1 MAGFF
6 GRPGPWR
13 MIDVLN
19 LALPFFGLI
28 FIGFACGKLKQ
39 IPDTALAWMNF
50 FILYVSLPALFYR
63 ILAQTPLEKLAQVDF
78 IFATTLATFWA
89 FAVAFAV
96 GLAFRRGHIAEA
108 AITGLAGGYGNIGFM
123 GPGLAL
129 ATLGAAAAV
138 PVALIFCFDNIVLFT
153 MVPFLMAL
161 AQPRQVSLAATAL
174 EVVKRVALHPLIIAS
189 ALGVASAAVHFQ
201 PPVAFERLMLFLQN
215 AAAPC
220 ALFTLGVT
228 VALRPLKKMPWEV
241 PCLTLVKLVLHP
253 VLVFVLM
260 SSFGPFDQ
268 LWVDTA
274 LLMAALP
281 PALNV
286 FVFARQYDVWVE
298 EASSAVL
305 IGTLVSVVT
314 LTSVMWMVKTG
325 ALPPLLFR

>member
-1 MAGFF
+1 
-6 GRPGPWR
+6 

-28 FIGFACGKLKQ
+28 FIGFACGKIKQ

-50 FILYVSLPALFYR
+50 FILYVALPALFYR
-63 ILAQTPLEKLAQVDF
+63 ILAQTPLQKLAQIDF
-78 IFATTLATFWA
+78 IFATTLATLWA
-89 FAVAFAV
+89 FSAAFAI
-96 GLAFRRGHIAEA
+96 GMAIRRGNIAEA
-108 AITGLAGGYGNIGFM
+108 AIAGLAGGYGNIGFM

-129 ATLGAAAAV
+129 ATLGQAAAV

-161 AQPRQVSLAATAL
+161 AKPRQVSLAATAL
-174 EVVKRVALHPLIIAS
+174 EVVKRIVLHPLIVAS
-189 ALGVASAAVHFQ
+189 GLGVISAALHFE
-201 PPVAFERLMLFLQN
+201 PPIALDRLMQFLQN

-241 PCLTLVKLVLHP
+241 PLLTPVKLALHP
-253 VLVFVLM
+253 ALVFVLL
-260 SSFGPFDQ
+260 SLLGPFDQ
-268 LWVDTA
+268 IWVYTA
-274 LLMAALP
+274 VLMAALP

-298 EASSAVL
+298 EASTAVL

-325 ALPPLLFR
+325 TLPPLLFR